1 MTTGDLLADVP
12 LMDLHRAAGEAAGA
26 ACLDKAERVA
36 AFDSEGAAKFIV
48 GWIERHGPQP
58 GETLTNAAVEHG
70 YRPHDQRAFGP
81 VYAGLV
87 RRGAIRCVGFC
98 ERTKGHGTAGGRVWG
113 LS

>member
-1 MTTGDLLADVP
+1 MSTLNLLDGVP
-12 LMDLHRAAGEAAGA
+12 LLDLHRAAGEAAGV
-26 ACLDKAERVA
+26 ACLDKAQRTA
-36 AFDSEGAAKFIV
+36 SFDSEGAARFIA

-58 GETLTNAAVEHG
+58 GEKLTNAAVEHG

-87 RRGAIRCVGFC
+87 RRGVIRCVGFC

-113 LS
+113 LA